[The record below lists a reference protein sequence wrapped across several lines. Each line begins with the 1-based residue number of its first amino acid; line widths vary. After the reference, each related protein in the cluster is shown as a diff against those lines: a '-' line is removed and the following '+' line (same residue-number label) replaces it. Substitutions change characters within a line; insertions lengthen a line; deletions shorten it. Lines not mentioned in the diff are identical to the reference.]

1 MKIIFSRNA
10 LLILS
15 ISRKYYCA
23 FLFLG
28 FYITFQAQIYQS
40 TSSIL
45 YISEGA
51 TVTEFNN
58 NNDIDKNE
66 IKRGKIFVSENT
78 LIHTLDNTL
87 SGQFVSLETIKKSS
101 VPKEH
106 VASYTKTKK
115 VKTEKIPELNNK
127 PDFKFVSGDSDY
139 VLEVKSSNEHFS
151 ISNTNTHLKAIFN
164 KNTIRNNC
172 NVIVLKSINCYSL
185 NKNNF
190 NEFAVYFSI
199 RPPPYS

>member
-15 ISRKYYCA
+15 ICRRYYSA

-51 TVTEFNN
+51 TVTEFD

-78 LIHTLDNTL
+78 LIHTLEISL

-101 VPKEH
+101 GPKEH

-127 PDFKFVSGDSDY
+127 PEFKFVSGDSDF

-151 ISNTNTHLKAIFN
+151 ISNTNTHLKAIFD

-172 NVIVLKSINCYSL
+172 IVIISKSNNCYSL
-185 NKNNF
+185 NENNF
-190 NEFAVYFSI
+190 NEFATYFSI
-199 RPPPYS
+199 RPPPFS